1 MKPSSHKYLSYSP
14 LEEEFKNFYGENE
27 SAENE
32 DANTSEIGEHDVLCG
47 RGGLTNSHIGN
58 KHYRQ
63 IVADHQNEYLNA
75 RKRDKI
81 IIAKRI
87 VSIVQENGGRFL
99 KRSNDGESWVP
110 VSDKKAQEKTSQ
122 ALREGLDVRNNKIR
136 ENKQFRRDSL
146 PAKRSDVVLGK
157 VSGGGSV
164 TSEHTMPSLSEET
177 TIPQPVFMPY
187 ERQISQ
193 SEIHYACEI

>member
-14 LEEEFKNFYGENE
+14 LDEHFKNYYGENE
-27 SAENE
+27 PANE
-32 DANTSEIGEHDVLCG
+32 EEANTSEIGEHDVLCG
-47 RGGLTNSHIGN
+47 RGGLTNSQIGN

-81 IIAKRI
+81 TIAKRI
-87 VSIVQENGGRFL
+87 VAIVQENGGRFL

-136 ENKQFRRDSL
+136 ESKQIRRESAS
-146 PAKRSDVVLGK
+146 AKRSSVATGK

-164 TSEHTMPSLSEET
+164 TSEHTMPSLSEEAP
-177 TIPQPVFMPY
+177 IPAPVFMPY

-193 SEIHYACEI
+193 SDIHYACEI

>member
-1 MKPSSHKYLSYSP
+1 MNHPTQDQLSTHYDEQHIKS
-14 LEEEFKNFYGENE
+14 YCSENE
-27 SAENE
+27 PAKGR
-32 DANTSEIGEHDVLCG
+32 DANTSDIGENDVLCG

-63 IVADHQNEYLNA
+63 IVSDHQNEYLNA

-99 KRSNDGESWVP
+99 KRSADGESWVP

-136 ENKQFRRDSL
+136 ESKQIRRDGPST
-146 PAKRSDVVLGK
+146 AVVMGK
-157 VSGGGSV
+157 VSSGGSV
-164 TSEHTMPSLSEET
+164 TSEHTAPSLLEESS
-177 TIPQPVFMPY
+177 IAPPVLLPY
-187 ERQISQ
+187 ERQFSQ
-193 SEIHYACEI
+193 SDIRDACEI